1 MDGSEYL
8 GAERNSQ
15 VALLPNDRRLLERCL
30 ANEPRSWEEF
40 VDRFTG
46 LVLHVVDHTA
56 SGQSM
61 GLTLQDREDLV
72 AEVFMAIIANDFRV
86 LRQFRGESSL
96 ATYLTV
102 ISRRVIMRALIHRES
117 EAVTTGTLHE
127 MRRASPATVA
137 SLAEKRISDRD
148 ELERIMGR
156 LDGPEAD
163 VVRLYHLEGK
173 SYREISVQTGV
184 PENSI
189 GPTLSRARTKLK
201 QANSDS
207 AVR

>member
-1 MDGSEYL
+1 M
-8 GAERNSQ
+8 
-15 VALLPNDRRLLERCL
+15 ALLPNDRRLLERCL

-56 SGQSM
+56 AGQSLP
-61 GLTLQDREDLV
+61 LTLQDREDLV
-72 AEVFMAIIANDFRV
+72 SEVFMAIIANDFRV
-86 LRQFRGESSL
+86 MRQFRGESSL

-102 ISRRVIMRALIHRES
+102 ISRRVVTRSLLERTS
-117 EAVTTGTLHE
+117 ELVSAATLHE
-127 MRRASPATVA
+127 MRRSSQPAVSA
-137 SLAEKRISDRD
+137 MAEKRISDRD
-148 ELERIMGR
+148 EVERIMGR

-207 AVR
+207 ALR

>member
-1 MDGSEYL
+1 M
-8 GAERNSQ
+8 
-15 VALLPNDRRLLERCL
+15 ALLPNDRRLLERCL
-30 ANEPRSWEEF
+30 ANESRSWEEF

-56 SGQSM
+56 AGQSFP
-61 GLTLQDREDLV
+61 LTLQDREDLV

-86 LRQFRGESSL
+86 MRQFRGESSL

-102 ISRRVIMRALIHRES
+102 ISRRVVTRSLLERTS
-117 EAVTTGTLHE
+117 ELVSATTLHE
-127 MRRASPATVA
+127 MRRSSQPAVSA
-137 SLAEKRISDRD
+137 MAEKRISDRD
-148 ELERIMGR
+148 EVERIMGR

-207 AVR
+207 ALR